1 MMFDTGKKQS
11 LIFLH
16 LLLMLY
22 STSGIFSKLAAGQP
36 FLSLRFC
43 LYYGVVILLLG
54 IYALVWQ
61 QIIKC
66 LPLTVAFANKA
77 VTVVWGMVWGVLWFQ
92 EQLTAG
98 KLIGAVLVIS
108 GVVLFAQ
115 ADRVERD
122 G

>member
-1 MMFDTGKKQS
+1 MFDTGKKQS

-115 ADRVERD
+115 ADRTERD